1 MEKRSKKVIKK
12 RNWAFIVYPESIKE
26 DWIGE
31 LQLTGLP
38 FAISPLHDADCNPE
52 GEVKKAHYHVIVCYS
67 GPTSYSVVKRL
78 TDSLGATAPQALE
91 QVIGYY
97 RYLTHKD
104 NPEKA
109 QYDEADIVRGNGFN
123 ILDYSDLKASE
134 KEKIKKDLQ
143 ILIKERSL
151 LEYCDLMDILLE
163 FGTDEQYSVASN
175 NTYFFD
181 KYLTSLRN
189 KVKEM
194 KG

>member
-1 MEKRSKKVIKK
+1 M
-12 RNWAFIVYPESIKE
+12 
-26 DWIGE
+26 
-31 LQLTGLP
+31 
-38 FAISPLHDADCNPE
+38 
-52 GEVKKAHYHVIVCYS
+52 
-67 GPTSYSVVKRL
+67 VKRL

-163 FGTDEQYSVASN
+163 SGTDEQYSVASN
-175 NTYFFD
+175 NTYFF
-181 KYLTSLRN
+181 SIN
-189 KVKEM
+189 I
-194 KG
+194 